1 MLLFF
6 TCGICILYKR
16 VKGRICLIDLCIRM
30 KKPELIEVVMQ
41 AAGIEVKKQAIT
53 AVDAV
58 FETITKVLAKG
69 EEVAVPGFG
78 TFRVTRRAAR
88 EGINPRTGEKIQIA
102 AKIAPKFRAAKA
114 LKEAVM

>member
-1 MLLFF
+1 
-6 TCGICILYKR
+6 
-16 VKGRICLIDLCIRM
+16 M
-30 KKPELIEVVMQ
+30 KKQDLVGIVMQ
-41 AAGIEVKKQAIT
+41 AAGIEVKKHAAA

-58 FETITKVLAKG
+58 FDAITKTMSKG
-69 EEVAVPGFG
+69 EEVAIPGFG
-78 TFRVTRRAAR
+78 VFRVTKRAAR